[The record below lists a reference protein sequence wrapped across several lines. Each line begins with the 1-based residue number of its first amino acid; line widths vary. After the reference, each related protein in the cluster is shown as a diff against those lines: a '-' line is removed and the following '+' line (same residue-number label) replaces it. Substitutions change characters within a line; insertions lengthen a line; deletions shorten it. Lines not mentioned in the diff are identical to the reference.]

1 MRESLRVDGE
11 RDRPASGRA
20 TTSLLHG
27 TALFC
32 ITLAT
37 SLATTCGLLATAE
50 NPFVA
55 LVGGALCGAAC
66 GIIGL
71 LAFLPRSAHKKL
83 RDLRRRV
90 EDLADAN
97 WELRE
102 AEERARSLL
111 EAQGDVIVRRDASN
125 VVTYANDAF
134 CRLAGDERTA
144 LVGSACSLRVIEQ
157 SPPVFLPDGTRG
169 YDQKIATA
177 EGARWIAWREVMV
190 RAGEHAQVQS
200 VGRDVTDRV
209 AAQNALSDA
218 RDQAEAANRAKSRF
232 LAMIS
237 HEIRTPLSGILGMSD
252 LLLDTPLAP
261 EQATYAR
268 AIKTSGDLLLSLID
282 EILDFSKI
290 EAGRL
295 DIEPGPFDHAP

>member
-1 MRESLRVDGE
+1 MRECFKVEGE
-11 RDRPASGRA
+11 RNRPAPGHA

-27 TALFC
+27 TSFFC

-37 SLATTCGLLATAE
+37 SLTATFGLLAAAE

-55 LVGGALCGAAC
+55 VLGGALCGAAC

-71 LAFLPRSAHKKL
+71 LTLLMRSAHRKL

-97 WELRE
+97 WELKE

-134 CRLAGDERTA
+134 CRLAGGERSA

-157 SPPVFLPDGTRG
+157 SRPVFLPDGTRG

-177 EGARWIAWREVMV
+177 EGTRWIAWREVMV
-190 RAGEHAQVQS
+190 RAGAHAQVQS

-209 AAQNALSDA
+209 AAQSALSDA
-218 RDQAEAANRAKSRF
+218 RDQAEAATGPS
-232 LAMIS
+232 
-237 HEIRTPLSGILGMSD
+237 
-252 LLLDTPLAP
+252 
-261 EQATYAR
+261 
-268 AIKTSGDLLLSLID
+268 
-282 EILDFSKI
+282 
-290 EAGRL
+290 
-295 DIEPGPFDHAP
+295 PGSWR